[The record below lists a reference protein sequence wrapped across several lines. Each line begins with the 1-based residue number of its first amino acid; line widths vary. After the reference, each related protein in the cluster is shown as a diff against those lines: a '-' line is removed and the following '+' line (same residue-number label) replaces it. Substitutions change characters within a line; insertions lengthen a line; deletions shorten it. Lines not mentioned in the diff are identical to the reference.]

1 MSKISGAEIV
11 CKALINEG
19 VTHIFG
25 LPGGVTIPLYDAF
38 VDFPQLQHVLVR
50 HEQGA
55 MHMADGYARVSGR
68 VGVVCVTSGPGATNC
83 ITGILNAYMD
93 SVPLVVLTGQVASH
107 KIGQD
112 SFQEADTVGITRPIT
127 KYNYLVTEVDKLAYT
142 IHEAFYIARTG
153 KPGPVLVDL
162 PVDILRSKAE
172 YVKPE
177 QIRIRG
183 YNPVTEGHPRQI
195 QRAAEAIARAKRPV
209 IYAGHGVV
217 ISDAAPELFE
227 FATKANIPVTTTILG
242 LGAFPENHP
251 LSMGMLGMHGTWYA
265 NTATHEADLL
275 IAIGARFDDRITG
288 DPKKFAPRSEKV
300 HIDVDPTSIGK
311 VIETHYPIVGDV
323 KNVLQA
329 LIPLVPQGENTEWL
343 KQIEIW
349 KKDHP
354 MWYSADSE
362 LVKPHYVIEKLAE
375 ITKSE
380 AIICTDVGQHQ
391 MWAAQYCKVIK
402 PRSFVSSGGLGTMGF
417 GFPAAIGAALA
428 RPGEQVVCISGD
440 GSFQMNMQELATAVR
455 LKLAIKVVILN
466 NAHLGMVRQWQ
477 DLFWEKRFSQVD
489 LSGNPDFVLLAE
501 SFGAVGL
508 RATKAS
514 EVEPILRKA
523 WEINDRPVVIDFII
537 PKDEKVFPM
546 IPSGASVAEMMDIR

>member
-38 VDFPQLQHVLVR
+38 VDYPQLQHVLVR

-93 SVPLVVLTGQVASH
+93 SVPIVVLTGQVASN

-127 KYNYLVTEVDKLAYT
+127 KYNYLVTDVDTLAYS

-172 YVKPE
+172 YMKPE

-195 QRAAEAIARAKRPV
+195 QRAAEAIAHAKRPV
-209 IYAGHGVV
+209 IYAGHGVI

-251 LSMGMLGMHGTWYA
+251 LSLGMLGMHGTWYA

-311 VIETHYPIVGDV
+311 VVETHYPIVGDV

-329 LIPLVPQGENTEWL
+329 IIPLVPKGEHTEWL

-349 KKDHP
+349 KRDHP

-362 LVKPHYVIEKLAE
+362 VVKPHYVIEKLSE
-375 ITKSE
+375 ITKGD

-428 RPGEQVVCISGD
+428 RPGEQVICISGD

-455 LKLAIKVVILN
+455 LKLGIKVAILN
-466 NAHLGMVRQWQ
+466 NQHLGMVRQWQ
-477 DLFWEKRFSQVD
+477 DLFWDKRFSQVD
-489 LSGNPDFVLLAE
+489 LSGNPDFVRLAE

-508 RATKAS
+508 RATKAC
-514 EVEPILRKA
+514 EVESVLQRA
-523 WEINDRPVVIDFII
+523 WEINDRPVIIDFMI

-546 IPSGASVAEMMDIR
+546 IPPGASVAEIIDIR